1 MNAIISVSDKTTV
14 LDLAQFLTS
23 NNFTIYSTGGTYHH
37 IKTNL
42 PECNLMKI
50 SSLTKFPEILNGR
63 VKTLSPYIYGGIL
76 ADPTNDDHTKDMTD
90 HNLPFFD
97 VVVVNLYPFERVSK
111 STADFDECIENIDIG
126 GVSLIRASSKNFKNT
141 VLLSNPSQY
150 ISFMED
156 FNCSGNLG
164 INFGKRKSLAIEG
177 FKHTS
182 NYDSLIYKYL
192 SVQEENTSNE
202 DKNKIKL
209 KYGLNP
215 QQQNSYLSFTNEKGA
230 FQIING
236 TLGYINVLDIL
247 NGWLTV
253 MEVDGTLGYPT
264 AISMKHTSLAGLA
277 IGNNI
282 NKNTLTYFKN
292 KTPTSS
298 LAMAFMKCRIGDP
311 LSSFGDF
318 ICLSRKCDV
327 ETAELI
333 KSEVC
338 DGVAAPD
345 FDMKALEILK
355 QKKGGKF
362 IIAKMDLEYYL
373 KNSKYGWTETRTMY
387 GVTLE
392 QDNNRGSLKASDI
405 PEDFEMASV
414 DLILS
419 NIALKYAQSNNISI
433 GVDGQIIG
441 MGCGQQNRVNCV
453 HLAGV
458 KAINWLN
465 RQTHEAK
472 DYWNRLDSE
481 LKRQTK
487 VNMLYKYIEDNPEL
501 FNEARKS
508 LFYKPSLASD
518 GFFPFSDNIE
528 CANKYGVKFIVQPGG
543 SINDEEV
550 QKSCDKYGIK
560 MVLSGASNRMFFH

>member
-1 MNAIISVSDKTTV
+1 MNAIISVSDKTII
-14 LDLAQFLTS
+14 LDLAEFLYTHK
-23 NNFTIYSTGGTYHH
+23 FTIYSTGGTYEH
-37 IKTNL
+37 IKTHL
-42 PECNLMKI
+42 PHCNLEKI

-76 ADPTNDDHTKDMTD
+76 ADPLNTDHTKDMTE

-111 STADFDECIENIDIG
+111 STADFAECIENIDIG

-141 VLLSNPSQY
+141 VLLSSPSQY
-150 ISFMED
+150 LSFMENFKPTD
-156 FNCSGNLG
+156 DLG
-164 INFGKRKSLAIEG
+164 ISFDERKQLAING

-182 NYDSLIYKYL
+182 NYDSLIYQYL
-192 SVQEENTSNE
+192 SIETNKSQ
-202 DKNKIKL
+202 NKIKL

-215 QQQNSYLSFTNEKGA
+215 QQKNSYLSFTNEKGA

-236 TLGYINVLDIL
+236 ILGYINVLDIL

-253 MEVDGTLGYPT
+253 MEVDLTLGYPA

-277 IGNNI
+277 VGNNI
-282 NKNTLTYFKN
+282 NENTLTYFSN
-292 KTPTSS
+292 KTPKSN

-318 ICLSRKCDV
+318 ICLSRKCDL

-345 FDMKALEILK
+345 FDTKALEILK
-355 QKKGGKF
+355 QKKGGNF
-362 IIAKMDLEYYL
+362 IVAKMDMSYYL
-373 KNSKYGWTETRTMY
+373 KNYKTGWTETRTMY

-392 QDNNRGSLKASDI
+392 QENNKGSLNLSDV
-405 PEDFEMASV
+405 PEEFETAGL
-414 DLILS
+414 DLVLS

-441 MGCGQQNRVNCV
+441 MGCGQQNRVSCV
-453 HLAGV
+453 ILAGT
-458 KAINWLN
+458 KATNWLN
-465 RQTHEAK
+465 RQTKEAR
-472 DYWNRLDSE
+472 DYWNGLDTG
-481 LKRQTK
+481 LKRQSK
-487 VNMLYKYIEDNPEL
+487 VNMLYKYIENNPEL

-508 LFYKPSLASD
+508 LSYKPSLASD

-528 CANKYGVKFIVQPGG
+528 SANKYGIKYIVQPGG
-543 SINDEEV
+543 SINDTEV
-550 QKSCDKYGIK
+550 KEACEKYGIN
-560 MVLSGASNRMFFH
+560 MVLSGANNRMFFH